1 MSDPGSERGSQ
12 DGRPSNWTARILA
25 PLALLIVAG
34 AIILLITGTLDGDDG
49 NGRDRGERDRTAS
62 TEGCHPEAES
72 AVENGYFVIE
82 PGEDLS
88 IVADRTC
95 IPIDEL
101 TELNPNLD
109 PQLIQVG
116 SCVDLVVDGCKALA
130 D

>member
-1 MSDPGSERGSQ
+1 MSEAESGRGPE

-34 AIILLITGTLDGDDG
+34 TVLVLVTGNLDGDDG
-49 NGRDRGERDRTAS
+49 RRGDREDRDQSAS
-62 TEGCHPEAES
+62 TEGCQPDAES
-72 AVENGYFVIE
+72 ALENGYFVIE

-88 IVADRTC
+88 VVADRTC

-101 TELNPNLD
+101 IELNPNLD

-116 SCVDLVVDGCKALA
+116 SCVDLVPDGCKALA